1 MEIRPVDL
9 ADDTLMAQ
17 LYAVEAAATRLGRES
32 MPHWSLPAFLGA
44 MRSPDEGERMELVAA
59 HLPDGRVAGWSAAY
73 LTCLDNLD
81 KAWLEVVVDPD
92 HARQGVGS
100 LLLEHAC
107 ALAVADHRTVLMTEA
122 KVPADQVAGH
132 GYRRFAERHGFTYSN
147 VEVVRHLGVPV
158 AEERLDAWEQQAAAR
173 GAEAYT
179 LRTLVDEM
187 PPDIAPGL
195 GVLLGQ
201 LGVDAP
207 TGEVDFEEE
216 SMTPL
221 RLQQRLDQVRAM
233 GRELL
238 ETVALSGSGEVAAQS
253 TLVAPAG
260 GTAPADGT
268 DSTDD
273 TDAWQWGTFVHREH
287 RGHSLGLAVKAANLR
302 ALQQR
307 HPGVTRI
314 ATQNGETNAW
324 MIAIN
329 ELMGFAAVEASLE
342 LVRRG

>member
-9 ADDTLMAQ
+9 ADDDLMAQ

-32 MPHWSLPAFLGA
+32 MPHWSLAAFLGA

-59 HLPDGRVAGWSAAY
+59 HLPDGRVAGWAVAY
-73 LTCLDNLD
+73 LFCLDNLE
-81 KAWLEVVVDPD
+81 KAWLEVAVDPA

-107 ALAVADHRTVLMTEA
+107 ALAAADHRTVLMIDA
-122 KVPADQVAGH
+122 KVPVDQVADH

-147 VEVVRHLGVPV
+147 VEVVRHLSVPV
-158 AEERLDAWEQQAAAR
+158 AEERLVAWEQQAAGR
-173 GAEAYT
+173 GADAYT

-187 PPDIAPGL
+187 PPEIAPGL

-216 SMTPL
+216 TMTPL

-233 GRELL
+233 GREML
-238 ETVALSGSGEVAAQS
+238 ETVALSETGEVAAQS
-253 TLVAPAG
+253 TLAAPVD
-260 GTAPADGT
+260 GTTADG
-268 DSTDD
+268 

-302 ALQQR
+302 TLQER
-307 HPGVTRI
+307 HPGVRRI
-314 ATQNGETNAW
+314 TTQNAETNAW

-329 ELMGFAAVEASLE
+329 ELIGFEAVEVSLE
-342 LVRRG
+342 LVRRT